1 VVGEVSLAFVL
12 LMSAGLLIRS
22 FFQMQR
28 ADIGFDSTSVMTAG
42 LPLSDKRYPDPVQ
55 LDSYLRQIVGNLES
69 VPGVRDVAFTSAL
82 PLQGWGYGMPFQISD
97 RPVVDR
103 AYLQACFFKM
113 VSPSY
118 FRAVG
123 MRLREAARS
132 PITTW
137 PAHRRS
143 PSSTRP

>member
-1 VVGEVSLAFVL
+1 
-12 LMSAGLLIRS
+12 
-22 FFQMQR
+22 
-28 ADIGFDSTSVMTAG
+28 
-42 LPLSDKRYPDPVQ
+42 
-55 LDSYLRQIVGNLES
+55 LRQIVGNLES